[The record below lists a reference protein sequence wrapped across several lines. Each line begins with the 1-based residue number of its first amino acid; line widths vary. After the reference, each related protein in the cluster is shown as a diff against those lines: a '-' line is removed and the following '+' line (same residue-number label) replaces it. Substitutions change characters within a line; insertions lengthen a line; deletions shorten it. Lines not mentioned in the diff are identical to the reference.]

1 MRLVTDPSGLPLA
14 ALRASA
20 RVNLAGG
27 GLLGLG
33 VAWLTWRAHGL
44 PTAYLYQVGA
54 GLTLAAVLV
63 YRALPAHLPRGHFGA
78 ANQVTLVRAALTA
91 WLVGYLGHPRG
102 LEAAGWWVPGCG
114 VLLLLLDGVD
124 GRLARRGGMAS
135 PFGARFDMEVD
146 AALILVLAALLYQQ
160 GRAGAWVLAAG
171 LLRYVF
177 VGAGVLVPWM
187 GRTLHPKRRR
197 QAVCVVQT
205 ATLVAALAPGLPS
218 AWAAGLA
225 GLGLGA
231 LVLSF
236 AVDTVWLFRRRRE
249 G

>member
-1 MRLVTDPSGLPLA
+1 
-14 ALRASA
+14 
-20 RVNLAGG
+20 
-27 GLLGLG
+27 
-33 VAWLTWRAHGL
+33 
-44 PTAYLYQVGA
+44 
-54 GLTLAAVLV
+54 
-63 YRALPAHLPRGHFGA
+63 
-78 ANQVTLVRAALTA
+78 
-91 WLVGYLGHPRG
+91 VGYLGHPRG